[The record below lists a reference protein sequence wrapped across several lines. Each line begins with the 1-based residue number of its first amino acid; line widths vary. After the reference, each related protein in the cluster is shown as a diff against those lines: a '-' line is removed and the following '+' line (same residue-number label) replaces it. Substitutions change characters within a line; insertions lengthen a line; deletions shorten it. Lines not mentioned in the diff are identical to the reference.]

1 MMNTKPK
8 LLVVDDIRDWQIT
21 ISGLLKDN
29 GFDVATA
36 GSLDDA
42 ILLLEKNDYALA
54 LLDLRLD
61 ETDEGNVD
69 GLKLAETIRNRWPKV
84 KIVIVTGYGTPE
96 VLQKAMQPSLDRRRL
111 ADSYLPKD
119 NTDKLV
125 ETVESILGKK

>member
-1 MMNTKPK
+1 MSTKPK